1 MVVKKI
7 NTKDGPKLKDTKT
20 GKLAGSAPKKTK
32 APTAKPAIVDSVAPA
47 FTYPKW
53 SLSRDGEVYDEQLTR
68 KLTPEDS
75 KERKWSEEDAKRT
88 EKYLKKDSEYSVPKV
103 TLTPVLDLKGK
114 RTKTSDGNHGYV
126 YGAAATSKDG
136 KLWIRIHH
144 TRVLPGQ
151 SYMEWEAVRND
162 GDDPISI
169 NSSES
174 SGTTLDGKY
183 VRGKLGANKQGYW
196 IRVRVGQTK
205 EKEYLWEWTQI
216 KTTNN
221 DLRRLRKSSLN

>member
-32 APTAKPAIVDSVAPA
+32 IPTAKPSITDSSTST

-75 KERKWSEEDAKRT
+75 KEIKWSEEDAKRT
-88 EKYLKKDSEYSVPKV
+88 EKYLKKDPEYNVPKV
-103 TLTPVLDLKGK
+103 TLTPVLDAKGK

-126 YGAAATSKDG
+126 HGAAATSKDG
-136 KLWIRIHH
+136 KLWIHIHH

-162 GDDPISI
+162 GEDSISI
-169 NSSES
+169 HSSES

-196 IRVRVGQTK
+196 IRVRFGQTK

-216 KTTNN
+216 RTTDN
-221 DLRRLRKSSLN
+221 DLRRLRKATLN